1 MNDPIVDMSLAQKLL
16 RIEKLQAELLVL
28 MRDIVPAKPAKPAD
42 DFWRAKLAKE
52 AIEYYD

>member
-1 MNDPIVDMSLAQKLL
+1 MTDPIIDMSLAQKLL

-28 MRDIVPAKPAKPAD
+28 MRGIVPAKPAD
-42 DFWRAKLAKE
+42 DFWRAKLAQE